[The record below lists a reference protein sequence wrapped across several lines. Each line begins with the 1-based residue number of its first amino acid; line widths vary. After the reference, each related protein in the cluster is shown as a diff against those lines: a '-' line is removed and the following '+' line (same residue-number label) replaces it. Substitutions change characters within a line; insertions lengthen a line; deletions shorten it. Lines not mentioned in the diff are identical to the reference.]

1 MMETLPIQLFP
12 QTTDGRAPGP
22 LTTGEEQDRARDGFH
37 QRL

>member
-22 LTTGEEQDRARDGFH
+22 LPRGEVEDPAAGGVPKAV
-37 QRL
+37 